1 MKKVLVLVLLV
12 MLLPALVACT
22 ASGGESS
29 SVAATEI
36 PAPVEATLPATAEQ
50 PTPTSPAAMD
60 PDADEAAVPAEL
72 AIGALGDLTYQGILD
87 MPITLNGGRFGGEPA
102 VEGSA
107 GHPRVTLLPEPT
119 AYGDLNGD
127 GRPDSAVM
135 LAAESGGV
143 PEFPLP
149 RDRLGASGKTAVAWA
164 GCSAMPPALARLQ
177 ARLDERLRAAGFV
190 LERRPFAAHVTRA
203 PRIKDPPGDGPGDPV
218 PWRAAGCRPPWPV
231 WMPKS
236 SPAPSPPRPRCRRCW
251 RTRRFG

>member
-12 MLLPALVACT
+12 MFLPALVACT

-50 PTPTSPAAMD
+50 PNPTSPAAMD

-72 AIGALGDLTYQGILD
+72 AVGALGDLTYQGILD
-87 MPITLNGGRFGGEPA
+87 MPITLNGGRFDGEPA

-107 GHPRVTLLPEPT
+107 GHPMVTLLPEST

-135 LAAESGGV
+135 LAAESGGSGTFV
-143 PEFPLP
+143 YMAVVSLEDGRPVNLATTQLG
-149 RDRLGASGKTAVAWA
+149 DRVQVKE
-164 GCSAMPPALARLQ
+164 LAIENGQ
-177 ARLDERLRAAGFV
+177 IV
-190 LERRPFAAHVTRA
+190 VTLLTQG
-203 PRIKDPPGDGPGDPV
+203 PDDPMCCPTQTETRVYRVEGSELIQVDGEG
-218 PWRAAGCRPPWPV
+218 
-231 WMPKS
+231 
-236 SPAPSPPRPRCRRCW
+236 
-251 RTRRFG
+251 